1 MSLPIHQEYVIETKD
16 GDFYEEEVQLY
27 ADNKPVITTLKVTRY
42 IKDAERFSSL
52 DLANDIA
59 YAYDF
64 KVLALNTYLEEIN

>member
-1 MSLPIHQEYVIETKD
+1 MSLPIRQEYVIETKD

-27 ADNKPVITTLKVTRY
+27 ADNKPVTTTLKVTRY